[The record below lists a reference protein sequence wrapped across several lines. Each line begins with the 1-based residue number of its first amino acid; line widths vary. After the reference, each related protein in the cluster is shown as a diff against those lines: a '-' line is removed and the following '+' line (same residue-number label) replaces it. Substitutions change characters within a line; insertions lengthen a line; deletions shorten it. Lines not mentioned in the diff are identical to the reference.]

1 MRRNSGSRKIRVL
14 FCKSNHPAAHSN
26 SHTNDSQRISN
37 MESTTA
43 RASSASSSTAAPQRR
58 SKKSSSGGGNGSS
71 AATVVT
77 DQLVGQ
83 LERATLQLDQSRTRM
98 QALHRMWELYLTVM
112 AYLVMALSTQQVYV
126 VSAPCRYDIQAI
138 NSQNLTDGAAPPVSN
153 WESLLM
159 VARDAAVPILGVIM
173 ACLLTFFLS
182 LIRGRTYRGN
192 VFRHPIF
199 LACQACAVPILLLY
213 YGHSRRDDATESNLN
228 EITVSAMTC
237 VAASVLAQWN
247 VNTADLPSF
256 SELPVK
262 RQLPAALVLD
272 GIMAISLYM
281 MERQR
286 AFLQKSAR
294 AVQELQRD
302 LSKSGAVTGRP
313 TQEPK
318 KTK

>member
-1 MRRNSGSRKIRVL
+1 LARAEEKNETEFGILESCFVTRS
-14 FCKSNHPAAHSN
+14 
-26 SHTNDSQRISN
+26 DSQCRN
-37 MESTTA
+37 M
-43 RASSASSSTAAPQRR
+43 ASSLSTAAPQRR
-58 SKKSSSGGGNGSS
+58 SKKSSSGNGSGGS
-71 AATVVT
+71 GSATVVT

-126 VSAPCRYDIQAI
+126 VSAPCRADIEAV
-138 NSQNLTDGAAPPVSN
+138 NSPSLALDGAVLPISH

-159 VARDAAVPILGVIM
+159 VARDAAVPILGVVM
-173 ACLLTFFLS
+173 AGLLTFFLR
-182 LIRGRTYRGN
+182 LIRGRTSNDN

-199 LACQACAVPILLLY
+199 LASQACAVPILLLY
-213 YGHSRRDDATESNLN
+213 YGHSRRDDTTESSDN
-228 EITVSAMTC
+228 ENTVSVTSC

-247 VNTADLPSF
+247 VHAADLPSF
-256 SELPVK
+256 SEMPVK

-272 GIMAISLYM
+272 GIMVISLYM

-294 AVQELQRD
+294 AVQDLQRD
-302 LSKSGAVTGRP
+302 LSKSGARQ